1 MSILVLQKLSLF
13 SCQLLT
19 EIFWSEKTRHLKTG
33 TIYFSLDN
41 LQFIFMAETFFKVM
55 VECPNTDF
63 LTVWP
68 FKSKVSYILE
78 TMSLQSLIF
87 MCLPIFPL
95 EANHS

>member
-19 EIFWSEKTRHLKTG
+19 EIFWSAKTRHLKTG

-41 LQFIFMAETFFKVM
+41 LQFIFMVETFFKVM

-63 LTVWP
+63 LPLRP

-78 TMSLQSLIF
+78 PMQARSHEF
-87 MCLPIFPL
+87 
-95 EANHS
+95 